1 MTSPRPQ
8 SRAERLRDIEA
19 RVAIEAG
26 RMAVYHRHVGSDLV
40 EPSAELNRF
49 LGYPEAA
56 HPSAEELRSRVWPG
70 DSERIE
76 AALQTVLERGECFF
90 ETEYRWRRPDE
101 DVRWHMVRA
110 EVQRDAQGSPTLVVG
125 VLVDITEHK
134 QAEERLALLTREVDH
149 RANNLLAVAQ
159 ATVRLSKA
167 ATVHDLRAT
176 ILGRIDALAN
186 AHALI
191 AESAWRG
198 ADLER
203 LIQRELKPYAGEGN
217 ANVIVVGPPVALSGA
232 MAQAMAMALHEL
244 ATNAAKYGA
253 FSTDLGRVEVAWF
266 RTPDA
271 GLLLRWT
278 EIGGPP
284 AGPPKGRGFG
294 MKLIEE
300 AAVRQLDGELHLDW
314 RPSGLV
320 CEFKIPGARLATS
333 AAPAA
338 SILDPRPAPEPIPHA

>member
-1 MTSPRPQ
+1 
-8 SRAERLRDIEA
+8 LRDIQA
-19 RVAIEAG
+19 RIAIEAG
-26 RMAVYHRHVGSDLV
+26 RMAVYHRHVGGDFV
-40 EPSAELNRF
+40 EPSAELIRF
-49 LGYPEAA
+49 LGFPEGA
-56 HPSAEELRSRVWPG
+56 HPSAEELRSRVWSG

-76 AALQTVLERGECFF
+76 AAVQTALDRGECFF
-90 ETEYRWRRPDE
+90 ETEYRWRRPDG

-110 EVQRDAQGSPTLVVG
+110 EAQRDAHGSPTQFVG
-125 VLVDITEHK
+125 VLVDITERK
-134 QAEERLALLTREVDH
+134 QAEERLALLAREVDH

-167 ATVHDLRAT
+167 PTVDDLRAT

-191 AESAWRG
+191 AESEWRG

-203 LIQRELKPYAGEGN
+203 LIERELKPYAGEGN
-217 ANVIVVGPPVALSGA
+217 ANIVVVGPPVALSGP

-284 AGPPKGRGFG
+284 ADPPKGRGLG

-300 AAVRQLDGELHLDW
+300 AAVRQLGGELHLDW

-320 CEFKIPGARLATS
+320 CEFRIPGARLATS
-333 AAPAA
+333 PVPAG
-338 SILDPRPAPEPIPHA
+338 SILNPGLAPEPTTHA